1 MDLQEL
7 FRSLVN
13 QAGTKTVYADPISS
27 EGRTVVPVAKVRCG
41 FGGGSGR
48 KPGDKGEGGGG
59 GGGFV
64 AKPVRYIEVSNHGTR
79 FIPIIDP
86 WDSALAAGVG
96 IFLGLLVGKLL
107 IRKKARQ
114 AAE

>member
-13 QAGTKTVYADPISS
+13 QAGTKSVYSDPISS

-64 AKPVRYIEVSNHGTR
+64 AKPVGYIEVSAHGTR
-79 FIPIIDP
+79 FIPIVDP
-86 WDSALAAGVG
+86 WDLALAAGVG
-96 IFLGLLVGKLL
+96 IFLGMLVGKMLS
-107 IRKKARQ
+107 RKPGPVSA
-114 AAE
+114 